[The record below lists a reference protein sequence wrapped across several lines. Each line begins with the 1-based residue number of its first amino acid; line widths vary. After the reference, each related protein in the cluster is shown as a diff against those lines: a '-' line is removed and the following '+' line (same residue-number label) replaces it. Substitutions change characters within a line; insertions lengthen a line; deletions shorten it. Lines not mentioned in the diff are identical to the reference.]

1 MESTFTHYFNI
12 SLSLGVII
20 YAFAIVFL
28 LSFRKTMLPILKK
41 YALWTVFKLSGI
53 AVVGSLLYAY
63 VSGFAPCDLCWY
75 QRIFLYGIFFISL
88 LGLIRK
94 ESFFTLKP
102 YLMMMTI
109 IGGIIAIVHNII
121 YYVGYNPLPC
131 SANAS
136 CTARYVFE
144 FGFITIP
151 LMSFITFLFIFVV
164 LMLVKKEKSN

>member
-1 MESTFTHYFNI
+1 MEDSFTHYFNI
-12 SLSLGVII
+12 FLSLGVIV
-20 YAFAIVFL
+20 YAFAIVFIL
-28 LSFRKTMLPILKK
+28 CFKKTVLPLIKK
-41 YALWTVFKLSGI
+41 YALASVFKLSII

-75 QRIFLYGIFFISL
+75 QRIFLYSICFISF
-88 LGLIRK
+88 LGLIRR

-102 YLMMMTI
+102 YLMLLTVM
-109 IGGIIAIVHNII
+109 GGIIAFIHNII

-151 LMSFITFLFIFVV
+151 LMSLITFLFIFVI
-164 LMLVKKEKSN
+164 LTLVKKDK